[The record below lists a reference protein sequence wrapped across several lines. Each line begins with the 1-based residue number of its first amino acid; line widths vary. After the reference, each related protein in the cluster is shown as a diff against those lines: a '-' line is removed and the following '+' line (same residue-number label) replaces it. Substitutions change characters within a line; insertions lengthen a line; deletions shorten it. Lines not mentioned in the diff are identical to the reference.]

1 LFLNKN
7 KAEKNKHKRHGH
19 RLPEERAA
27 EGEAKTEFRL
37 FGETFRNVELWPK
50 AIGEKFTDAMRYI
63 GGVGILLA
71 QTIFWLFMPPLKK
84 KQALDQ
90 MDRIGVKSL
99 PIVLLTAFF
108 TGMVLALQ
116 SAYQMQRMSA
126 EMYIAS
132 LVSLSM
138 IRELGPVLTA
148 LVVAGRVGA
157 SITAELGTMKVT
169 EQIDAL
175 EALATNP
182 VKYLVAPRFLALLI
196 MLPLLTVY
204 ANIMGI
210 LGGYV
215 IGVFKLGIG
224 ANMYWRMTYDPLVFK
239 DVFTG
244 LIKSVAFGIVIAII
258 ACFQGMNTEGG
269 AEGVGRSTTRSVV
282 ISFIMIIAVDC
293 LITASFYFAF
303 RV

>member
-1 LFLNKN
+1 MFTNKN
-7 KAEKNKHKRHGH
+7 EVSQDKRKE
-19 RLPEERAA
+19 L
-27 EGEAKTEFRL
+27 RL
-37 FGETFRNVELWPK
+37 FGETFRRVKKWPK
-50 AIGEKFTDAMRYI
+50 AVGGKFVDGVRYI
-63 GGVGILLA
+63 GGASILLA
-71 QTIFWLFMPPLKK
+71 QTIFWLVIPPIKR
-84 KQALDQ
+84 KQVFDQ
-90 MDRIGVKSL
+90 MNKIGLDSL
-99 PIVLLTAFF
+99 PIVLLTSLF

-138 IRELGPVLTA
+138 TRELGPVLTA
-148 LVVAGRVGA
+148 LVIAGRVGA

-182 VKYLVAPRFLALLI
+182 VKYLVVPRFLALLF
-196 MLPLLTVY
+196 MLPLLTIY
-204 ANIMGI
+204 ADMIGI
-210 LGGYV
+210 IGGYI

-224 ANMYWRMTYDPLVFK
+224 SNMYLRMTYDPLVFK

-244 LIKSVAFGIVIAII
+244 LIKSTAFGIIIAII
-258 ACFQGMNTEGG
+258 ACFQGLNTEGG
-269 AEGVGRSTTRSVV
+269 AEGVGRSTTLAVV
-282 ISFIMIIAVDC
+282 ISFIMIIAADC
-293 LITASFYFAF
+293 FFTALFYFAF